1 LLSGRVPVLASASML
16 VLVLASLFVLMSA
29 ATAAPA
35 TTSMPDSASAS
46 ASASV
51 GVVPY
56 TVTDERGA
64 ALRFDAVPAR
74 VVSMLPSV
82 TETVC
87 ELGQC
92 DRLVGV
98 DRFSNWPAAVERL
111 PHLGGLDDV
120 DVEGIVALRPDVV
133 LLSRSARV
141 TGRLDALGVK
151 TMVLEPKTREDV
163 QRVIVSLARLFA
175 LPDEQARQLWQ
186 RIDEAQA
193 AEARAVPAA
202 LRGAR
207 VYFEVSRGPYAASE
221 SSFIGQTLAGLG
233 LRNIVPATLGPFP
246 KLGPEFIVRA
256 DPDLI
261 MLAARHE
268 QPLSERPGWPAMRAV
283 REDRVCRFTLAQI
296 DVLVRPGP
304 RLAEA
309 SRIMADCLREK
320 GAPPASAA
328 GSR

>member
-1 LLSGRVPVLASASML
+1 ML
-16 VLVLASLFVLMSA
+16 
-29 ATAAPA
+29 APA
-35 TTSMPDSASAS
+35 LAAAAELAGGASYA
-46 ASASV
+46 
-51 GVVPY
+51 
-56 TVTDERGA
+56 VTDERGVA
-64 ALRFDAVPAR
+64 VRFDEVPAR
-74 VVSMLPSV
+74 VVSMLPSL

-98 DRFSNWPAAVERL
+98 DRFSNWPQAVERL

-120 DVEGIVALRPDVV
+120 DVEAIVALRPDVV

-151 TMVLEPKTREDV
+151 TLVLEPKTRDDV
-163 QRVIVSLARLFA
+163 RRVIASLARLFA
-175 LPDEQARQLWQ
+175 LPDEQALRSWR
-186 RIDEAQA
+186 RIDEAQT
-193 AEARAVPAA
+193 AEARAIPAS
-202 LRGAR
+202 LRGKR

-233 LRNIVPATLGPFP
+233 LRNIVPADLGPFP
-246 KLGPEFIVRA
+246 KLGPEFVVRA

-261 MLAARHE
+261 MLAGRHE
-268 QPLSERPGWPAMRAV
+268 QSLAERPGWPALRAV
-283 REDRVCRFTLAQI
+283 RENRVCRFTLAQI

-309 SRIMADCLREK
+309 ARIMADCLREK
-320 GAPPASAA
+320 GAPAASTVQEGSAGSVGSAA
-328 GSR
+328 PAVDAR